1 MAKKP
6 QSQQSI
12 VLEVERD
19 LKKNMRAI
27 NTLLN
32 ANPDLARLVLIN
44 PILVLEDL
52 GIQISTPVK
61 QHITQS
67 LRFPAK
73 LVARRDELAKE
84 VTEEFARLKIHLKL
98 PLTTAQRAK
107 LVYET
112 LKIKP
117 LHKHSADFEHLDP
130 NQFREYIHKHP
141 LIFKVAEYE
150 RFRKGGLVFFP
161 RHIYEEYKSGVR
173 QLHWVNAVRFKT

>member
-1 MAKKP
+1 MAKNP
-6 QSQQSI
+6 QPQQPI
-12 VLEVERD
+12 VLKVERD
-19 LKKNMRAI
+19 LKKNIRSI
-27 NTLLN
+27 NSLLN
-32 ANPDLARLVLIN
+32 ANPDLARLVMIN

-52 GIQISTPVK
+52 GVTISDPVK
-61 QHITQS
+61 QHIIQS

-84 VTEEFARLKIHLKL
+84 VEEEFARLKIHYKL

-107 LVYET
+107 LVFDT

-117 LHKHSADFEHLDP
+117 LHKHSMDLEHLDP
-130 NQFREYIHKHP
+130 SELLKYSHKHP
-141 LIFKVAEYE
+141 LIFKVTEYE